1 MTNMLHRRTP
11 TRELHQA
18 PDVLTNIL
26 IFRCKLSA
34 LLSLMA
40 HNDGL
45 AGSMFDLQTTK

>member
-11 TRELHQA
+11 TREFYRA

-40 HNDGL
+40 HNDCL
-45 AGSMFDLQTTK
+45 APSIFDLRTTK